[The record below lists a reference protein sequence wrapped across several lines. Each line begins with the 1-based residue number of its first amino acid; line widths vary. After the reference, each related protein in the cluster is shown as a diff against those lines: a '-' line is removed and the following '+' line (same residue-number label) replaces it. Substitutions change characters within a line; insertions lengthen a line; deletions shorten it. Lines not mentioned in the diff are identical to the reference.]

1 MSARPGGRRPDALR
15 PLTLEVGVSEFAEG
29 SCLIALGRT
38 RVLCTATVQEGVP
51 SWRSAS
57 GLGWVT
63 GEYAMLPRATPERT
77 PRERGGA
84 SGRTLEIQRLIG
96 RSVRAVTDLEA
107 LGPRTIIVDCD
118 VLQAD
123 GGTRTAAVT
132 GGAVALSQACRR
144 LVSAGELSA
153 NPMRELVAAVS
164 AGIVD
169 GEARLDLEYAEDS
182 AASVDMNVVATAS
195 GRLVE
200 VQGTAE
206 GNPFSRSEL
215 DELVDLALAGIRK
228 IIAAQEH
235 ALRGPW
241 TSHP

>member
-15 PLTLEVGVSEFAEG
+15 PLTFEVGVSEFAEG
-29 SCLIALGRT
+29 SCLLTMGRT

-51 SWRSAS
+51 AWRAAS
-57 GLGWVT
+57 GAGWVT
-63 GEYAMLPRATPERT
+63 GEYAMLPRATPQRT
-77 PRERGGA
+77 PRERGGG

-96 RSVRAVTDLEA
+96 RSLRAVMNLEA
-107 LGPRTIIVDCD
+107 LGLHTIIVDCD

-132 GGAVALSQACRR
+132 GGAVALWQACRS
-144 LVSAGELSA
+144 LVSEGELPA
-153 NPMRELVAAVS
+153 DPMRELVAAVS

-169 GEARLDLEYAEDS
+169 GEARLDLEYVEDS
-182 AASVDMNVVATAS
+182 AAAVDMNVVATAS

-206 GNPFSRSEL
+206 GSPFSRSEL
-215 DELVDLALAGIRK
+215 DDLVDLALAGIQRL
-228 IIAAQEH
+228 IAAQRQ
-235 ALRGPW
+235 ALRIH
-241 TSHP
+241 S